1 MTIHNDSDRDQSVG
15 VMYADQQHDNK
26 VWIERGVFDN
36 WTNSIT
42 IPAHSSTTFTFDV
55 WYDAPI
61 GSPAEVPDG
70 LTLDF
75 GVTATP
81 VA

>member
-1 MTIHNDSDRDQSVG
+1 
-15 VMYADQQHDNK
+15 MYADQPDDNK

-36 WTNSIT
+36 WTNGNT
-42 IPAHSSTTFTFDV
+42 IPAHGSKTFTFDV

-70 LTLDF
+70 LKLDLR
-75 GVTATP
+75 VIATP